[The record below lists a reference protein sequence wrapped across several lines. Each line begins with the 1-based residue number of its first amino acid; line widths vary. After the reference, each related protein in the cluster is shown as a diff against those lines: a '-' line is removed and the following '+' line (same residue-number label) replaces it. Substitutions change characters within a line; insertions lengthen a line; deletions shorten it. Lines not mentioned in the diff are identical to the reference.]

1 MPTSGNPSSDPPNQ
15 AAIKPDLVS
24 TIVDACA
31 DGKGALSKMKWLEIK
46 PGCEAAPSMPVRPA
60 ARAAASQAVRKGAGD
75 IGVRAPFGG
84 KSLTGPFLPAQII
97 N

>member
-31 DGKGALSKMKWLEIK
+31 DGKGALSKMNLLEIK
-46 PGCEAAPSMPVRPA
+46 PGCEAGPSPLVTPA
-60 ARAAASQAVRKGAGD
+60 ARAAASKAIGKGAGD
-75 IGVRAPFGG
+75 IGMRAPFGG
-84 KSLTGPFLPAQII
+84 
-97 N
+97 